1 MADTTATALSDKI
14 IKKTRNLPYTFLHAR
29 RTFSRLFLRRFYSF
43 FTDTR
48 IEGLENIPEEGPLL
62 VLPNHLSNLDGPLVL
77 GLYPHQL
84 EMVGPRDFK
93 MEPFKSMMMAV
104 YGMTLI
110 RRGYADSEAVSG
122 IIRHLRSKKHLLMFP
137 SGGMWEKRQF
147 HNKSGAV
154 YFSQLTQTPI
164 LPVGISGAYMQSH
177 GTLTMHKPK
186 MVMRFGKVVQPV
198 SKKGTK
204 SEREKLLNAANEELQ
219 TTMFDLL
226 EPEEKERYRRWS
238 RESYSM
244 EVELKTGDQVET
256 VRPYTEGFLPTLAEF
271 AIKPNLFRPM
281 WKHARKSMDPFM
293 KKKFYSPAIVD
304 ACARDLH
311 ENLTGDFIQYLPYR
325 LGHEAHES
333 ALQEIAELQELC
345 ADAISRGAELRVVP
359 TAVDP
364 ETGNVRT
371 APLIGGVPVPS
382 AR

>member
-14 IKKTRNLPYTFLHAR
+14 IKKTRNIPYTFLHAR
-29 RTFSRLFLRRFYSF
+29 RTFSRVFLRRFYSL
-43 FTDTR
+43 FTETKV
-48 IEGLENIPEEGPLL
+48 EGLENIPEEGPLL

-77 GLYPHQL
+77 GLYPYQL

-122 IIRHLRSKKHLLMFP
+122 IIRNLRNRKHLLMFP
-137 SGGMWEKRQF
+137 SGGMWEKRNF

-177 GTLTMHKPK
+177 GTLTMHKPN
-186 MVMRFGKVVQPV
+186 MVLRFGKVVQPV
-198 SKKGTK
+198 SKKGNK
-204 SEREKLLNAANEELQ
+204 AERERLLNVANEELQ
-219 TTMFDLL
+219 TVMFDLL
-226 EPEEKERYRRWS
+226 ESEEKERYNRWA
-238 RESYSM
+238 RETYSM
-244 EVELKTGDQVET
+244 EVEYRSGGRVET

-281 WKHARKSMDPFM
+281 WKHARKNMDPFM
-293 KKKFYSPAIVD
+293 KKKFYSPARVD

-311 ENLTGDFIQYLPYR
+311 ENLTGSFVQYLPYR
-325 LGHEAHES
+325 LGREAHET
-333 ALQEIAELQELC
+333 ALREIAELRELC
-345 ADAISRGAELRVVP
+345 ADAAGRGGEVRIVP

-364 ETGNVRT
+364 ETGHVRT
-371 APLIGGVPVPS
+371 EPLVGAVPVPV
-382 AR
+382 AP